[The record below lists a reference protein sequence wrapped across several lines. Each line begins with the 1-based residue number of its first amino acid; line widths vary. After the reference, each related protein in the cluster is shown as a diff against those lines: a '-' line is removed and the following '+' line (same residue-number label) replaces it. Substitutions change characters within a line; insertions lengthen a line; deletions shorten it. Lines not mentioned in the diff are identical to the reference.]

1 MKNHGM
7 FHAMAWKD
15 YRELRTFWVA
25 TVILAAALQA
35 VVGVMTTR
43 LGMAQYTIVPM
54 LALVLVA
61 PALYALGCA
70 AMMFAGERESGMYF
84 FLRALPVDPGRLLVC
99 RTVFVLASTLL
110 MLVVT
115 CGSFVVLNRV
125 LSVGV
130 GDVARNIGCFAI
142 VPLEMYVFGVFF
154 SLTSRRPLTV
164 LLLGAVFGTCVPTS
178 IVLAFKLS
186 GFFDSSANWW
196 LPALAVRLVIIGLIA
211 VVDVWL
217 AARWFHDNGL
227 LRGKRPRLRH
237 TIPIRASADSALSF
251 STTIKSTSEFGRLL
265 WQQWRQSQRLGGIFV
280 LIALSLAVG
289 FLALGSFHN
298 GDGYSIAFLMM
309 LLLSLVGACV
319 FQDDWREERYRFLAN
334 CGASPGRVWLT
345 RQLVWLA
352 VAAVITLICIVATW
366 FTLPD
371 DLDTGSSV
379 SFFML
384 SHAPLSG
391 LVPCLRLFA
400 SSSQE
405 VSGPVIVAFVV
416 IFVPA
421 TVLLAAYACGQF
433 CSIYTRS
440 SIVASVAS
448 IGLLLALIIWAVI
461 MSALWI
467 DWLWSVAPIPV
478 ALLVATRLRTSDWM
492 LGRADWRAWARSIIV
507 PIATIVVIF
516 AVIPF
521 HRLYSVPKVVLDF
534 PPEAASQATPEDFAT
549 ARMYAEAIAIFV
561 YQARENNQ
569 EEPENVIERPFFL
582 ADQPNAKF
590 SASPL
595 SPESI
600 AWVKDNQKTIEI
612 TLRASRRSRCPFSF
626 FDARSTVSSS
636 DLMTLW
642 RLLIASAE
650 HLTAEGKLDAALDH
664 YLGAIR
670 VMNHLQ
676 QSDVDGWHSLFS
688 PWVERGL
695 LCWTAHPDQTPEQI
709 ERALKAYLELKTPC
723 PSFIAEIAY
732 GWRCDRKKLAEIDT
746 LHDHRRRD
754 AYNSYKN
761 FAESIQ
767 AKALELFPWER
778 ARVRR
783 IIDYAAFQE
792 ASKLRK
798 VETALSENRKV
809 EFPRIDY
816 DKAFMLDALRN
827 STCMPDSFESSGTC
841 CFMGKLVLT
850 TTKNRAFRLQMALA
864 AWRRRHGK
872 LPKSLD
878 ELIGT
883 YLDAM
888 PIDPYTGKPFWYFPE
903 GVPKAEMGN
912 AYDPRLF
919 PPEGLGPFILSSPP
933 RASEDEVNAPG
944 DHLRFSELQDGF

>member
-25 TVILAAALQA
+25 TAILAAALQA
-35 VVGVMTTR
+35 VVGIMTTR

-54 LALVLVA
+54 LAWALVT

-70 AMMFAGERESGMYF
+70 AMMFAGERESGMYV
-84 FLRALPVDPGRLLVC
+84 FLRALPVDPGRLLFC

-115 CGSFVVLNRV
+115 CGSFFVLNRV

-130 GDVARNIGCFAI
+130 GDVARNFGCFAI
-142 VPLEMYVFGVFF
+142 VPLEMYVFGMLF

-178 IVLAFKLS
+178 IALAFKLS
-186 GFFDSSANWW
+186 GFFDLSANWW
-196 LPALAVRLVIIGLIA
+196 LPALAVRLVVVGLIA
-211 VVDVWL
+211 VIDVWL

-227 LRGKRPRLRH
+227 LRDGRPRLQNMV
-237 TIPIRASADSALSF
+237 PIRASADLALFS
-251 STTIKSTSEFGRLL
+251 STTITSTSEFGRLL
-265 WQQWRQSQRLGGIFV
+265 WQQWRQSGRVGIVFI
-280 LIALSLAVG
+280 LISLLLAMG
-289 FLALGSFHN
+289 FLALGSSHN
-298 GDGYSIAFLMM
+298 GDGYSIALLMT

-319 FQDDWREERYRFLAN
+319 FRDDWQEDRYRFLAN
-334 CGASPGRVWLT
+334 CGARPGRVWLT

-352 VAAVITLICIVATW
+352 VAAVITLICIAATW
-366 FTLPD
+366 FTLPNNY
-371 DLDTGSSV
+371 DTRSSV
-379 SFFML
+379 SLLML
-384 SHAPLSG
+384 RDAPFGG

-400 SSSQE
+400 SSNQE
-405 VSGPVIVAFVV
+405 VSGPVVVAFVV
-416 IFVPA
+416 IIIPA
-421 TVLLAAYACGQF
+421 TVLFAAYACGQF
-433 CSIYTRS
+433 CSIYMRS
-440 SIVASVAS
+440 SIVAGVAS
-448 IGLLLALIIWAVI
+448 IGFLLALIIWAVI

-492 LGRADWRAWARSIIV
+492 LGRADWRALARTLIV
-507 PIATIVVIF
+507 PIATVVVIF

-534 PPEAASQATPEDFAT
+534 PPEAASQATPEDLAT
-549 ARMYAEAIAIFV
+549 ARMYAEALAIYV
-561 YQARENNQ
+561 DQARESNQ
-569 EEPENVIERPFFL
+569 EEPENYIERPSFL

-600 AWVKDNQKTIEI
+600 AWVKANQKTIEI
-612 TLRASRRSRCPFSF
+612 TLRASRRSRCPFRF
-626 FDARSTVSSS
+626 YDARSTVSSS

-670 VMNHLQ
+670 VNNHSQ
-676 QSDVDGWHSLFS
+676 QSDLDGWHSFFS
-688 PWVERGL
+688 PRVEWGL
-695 LCWTAHPDQTPEQI
+695 LCWAAHPDQTPERI
-709 ERALKAYLELKTPC
+709 ERALKAYLEFKTPC
-723 PSFIAEIAY
+723 PSFIPEIAY
-732 GWRCDRKKLAEIDT
+732 GWRRNRKRLAEIDT
-746 LHDHRRRD
+746 IHDYRRRD
-754 AYNSYKN
+754 AYNSYEDY
-761 FAESIQ
+761 AESIQ
-767 AKALELFPWER
+767 AKALEWFPWER
-778 ARVRR
+778 ARARR
-783 IIDYAAFQE
+783 IIDYVAFQE
-792 ASKLRK
+792 ASELRK

-809 EFPRIDY
+809 VFPRNDD
-816 DKAFMLDALRN
+816 DKAFMLYALRN
-827 STCMPDSFESSGTC
+827 STYSPNGFESLGTC
-841 CFMGKLVLT
+841 WYMGRLVLT

-888 PIDPYTGKPFWYFPE
+888 PIDPYTGKPFWYFP
-903 GVPKAEMGN
+903 
-912 AYDPRLF
+912 
-919 PPEGLGPFILSSPP
+919 
-933 RASEDEVNAPG
+933 
-944 DHLRFSELQDGF
+944 